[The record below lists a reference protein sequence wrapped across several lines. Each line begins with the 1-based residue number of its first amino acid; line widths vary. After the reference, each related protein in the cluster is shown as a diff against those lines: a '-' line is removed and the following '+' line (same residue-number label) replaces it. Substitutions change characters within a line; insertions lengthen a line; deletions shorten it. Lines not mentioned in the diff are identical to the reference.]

1 MEIHILDGSAGHHG
15 VSTAIHEWDEVDC
28 SRRCLSDYPDE
39 PCIHRAPRRP
49 ITRAETES
57 EDGTG
62 SNDRIVRGGNCRR
75 LEPEHRDTIQSSLN
89 WGFDDCSRCPDLGRD
104 Q

>member
-1 MEIHILDGSAGHHG
+1 MEIHILDGSAGDHG

-39 PCIHRAPRRP
+39 PRIHRAPRRP

-62 SNDRIVRGGNCRR
+62 LNDRIARCGNCRR
-75 LEPEHRDTIQSSLN
+75 LEPEHRDTVQSSLN
-89 WGFDDCSRCPDLGRD
+89 WSCYDRSRCPDLGRH